1 MPVLASRFGPFLLDR
16 SGYRLLRG
24 TEAIRL
30 TPQLLDLLLHL
41 VDHAG
46 ALVTKE
52 ELLDALWPNANV
64 TENAVAHAV
73 SELRQAL
80 GDNAS
85 APEFIKTV
93 ARRGYRFIAAIDADE
108 PSPAPAVERPSM
120 AGGDSDT
127 PTIAVLDFVNVTGD
141 RDSDWLSAGIAETVT
156 GDLRARG
163 HLRVVDRWHVTDAA
177 RRTDGSFEHVAGDL
191 HVRLVVVG
199 SIQRHASHIRITA
212 RILDV
217 RTAEALAD
225 AKVDGPFDRIF
236 ELQDQ
241 IVIQLLTNLGIVVP
255 RAVGSSVGRR
265 DTPSL
270 AAYRASVEGWLGLE
284 TLDVHEIPAAI
295 AHFEHA
301 VDVDPR
307 YALAYAGL
315 ATAEF
320 ALYEETRADLRPA
333 QDRLERAIAHAR
345 HAVELDDHLAETHA
359 TLALILVSAW
369 KTEEAVRA
377 ARRAVT
383 LEPANWR
390 HLFRL
395 GHATWG
401 DERLRAASSMLALY
415 PDFAYTHFQ
424 IAMVHVARGHLAD
437 AETVLRQ
444 GAAVQD
450 RQIGRGER
458 YPALGLH
465 WLLGFV
471 RLAQHDAADAL
482 HEFECELAVADP
494 HRLYG
499 REYASEAHYGR
510 GSAFMDMQH
519 TQQALAAFRQALDLD
534 PDHVPDPLGAG
545 ASNATLRST
554 FSGRLR
560 THESRRGP
568 GRHRHHAAA
577 RRILDARPSSRRV
590 HAPRR
595 SNRNPRAA
603 PGSGAPGFAA
613 WALPIDPLLRPL
625 HGHEDFDRVLRQ
637 LATRAA

>member
-1 MPVLASRFGPFLLDR
+1 MPASASCFGPFLLDR

-64 TENAVAHAV
+64 TENALTQAV

-80 GDNAS
+80 GDSAS
-85 APEFIKTV
+85 APQFIKTV
-93 ARRGYRFIAAIDADE
+93 ARRGYRFIGAIDPKNTSRAVT
-108 PSPAPAVERPSM
+108 VERPAM
-120 AGGDSDT
+120 EGADSKT

-163 HLRVVDRWHVTDAA
+163 HLRVVDRWRVTDAA
-177 RRTDGSFEHVAGDL
+177 RRSDGSFQQIAQHLHAQLVVAG
-191 HVRLVVVG
+191 G
-199 SIQRHASHIRITA
+199 IQCHGRHIRITA
-212 RILDV
+212 RIVDV
-217 RTAEALAD
+217 RTAEAVAD

-241 IVIQLLTNLGIVVP
+241 IVIQLLTSLGIVAP
-255 RAVGSSVGRR
+255 RIERASAGRR

-270 AAYRASVEGWLGLE
+270 GAYRASVEGWLRLE
-284 TLDVHEIPAAI
+284 TLDVRELPAAVT
-295 AHFEHA
+295 HFQHA
-301 VDVDPR
+301 VDADPR

-320 ALYEETRADLRPA
+320 ALFEETRQDLKPA
-333 QDRLERAIAHAR
+333 QKRLERAIENAR
-345 HAVELDDHLAETHA
+345 HAVELDDQLAEAHA

-369 KTEEAVRA
+369 KTEEAAHA
-377 ARRAVT
+377 ARRAVI

-415 PDFAYTHFQ
+415 SDFAYTHFQ
-424 IAMVHVARGHLAD
+424 MAMVHVARGRLAE

-444 GAAVQD
+444 GTAVQD
-450 RQIGRGER
+450 RQIVRGER

-471 RLAQHDAADAL
+471 RLAQHDPADAL
-482 HEFECELAVADP
+482 HEFECELAVAEP

-499 REYASEAHYGR
+499 REYAVEAHYGR
-510 GSAFMDMQH
+510 GSAFVDMQH
-519 TQQALAAFRQALDLD
+519 TPHALAAFHQALQLD
-534 PDHVPDPLGAG
+534 PDHVPARLARVRALRINGEDEAVHAELARVDQ
-545 ASNATLRST
+545 TLNILTST
-554 FSGRLR
+554 R
-560 THESRRGP
+560 P
-568 GRHRHHAAA
+568 
-577 RRILDARPSSRRV
+577 LDANVMRARQLVALARV
-590 HAPRR
+590 DEAIELLDQLLDHAPR
-595 SNRNPRAA
+595 
-603 PGSGAPGFAA
+603 GFAA
-613 WALPIDPLLRPL
+613 WSLPIDPLLRPL
-625 HGHEDFDRVLRQ
+625 GACERFERVHRRLIAR
-637 LATRAA
+637 AT